1 MIKKSRGRW
10 FWHIEGKDEADLVKW
25 CTWMETEGTR
35 YRERLRNIWWNCV
48 KEDMKSCGLPL
59 RDAQDQWRMRIKG
72 NHVTQVYLEIGS
84 YSRACQCV
92 FADCITAANN
102 QKLLVSSVITL
113 MQDRSIIPHR
123 TSSSLFYR
131 LISVIAVWDI
141 YALWVAHFCLCV
153 W

>member
-1 MIKKSRGRW
+1 
-10 FWHIEGKDEADLVKW
+10 
-25 CTWMETEGTR
+25 
-35 YRERLRNIWWNCV
+35 
-48 KEDMKSCGLPL
+48 MKSCGLPL

-141 YALWVAHFCLCV
+141 YAL
-153 W
+153 